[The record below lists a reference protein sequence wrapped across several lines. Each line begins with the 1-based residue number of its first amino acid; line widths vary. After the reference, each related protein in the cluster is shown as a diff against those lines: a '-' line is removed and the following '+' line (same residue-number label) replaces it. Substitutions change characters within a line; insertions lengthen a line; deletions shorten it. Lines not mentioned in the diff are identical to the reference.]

1 MTRTAH
7 LTTRLLAGAALS
19 LAVALPAAAQT
30 TAPAEPA
37 ITLVDIY
44 SDADAQAA
52 LDARLIALKTVI
64 GLKPDQEKLWSPVE
78 AAIRQAAKNANDRAV
93 ARAKADPAQNF
104 LDVLERVADAEAA
117 RAADLKSVIAAAKPL
132 VAALSE
138 EQKRRIP
145 AFLGM
150 TDIPGKPQPTL
161 ELWIFEAEQE

>member
-1 MTRTAH
+1 MTRTAP

-19 LAVALPAAAQT
+19 LAFALPAAAQAT
-30 TAPAEPA
+30 PPAEPA
-37 ITLVDIY
+37 ITMVDIY
-44 SDADAQAA
+44 SEADAQAA

-64 GLKPDQEKLWSPVE
+64 GLKPDQEKLWTPVE
-78 AAIRQAAKNANDRAV
+78 AALRQAAKNANDRAV
-93 ARAKADPAQNF
+93 ARAKAEPAQNF

-117 RAADLKSVIAAAKPL
+117 RAADLKSVISAAKPL